1 MKQLMKLT
9 AIAIIAGIVLAGL
22 LNIIQS
28 LTGNHA
34 YILLFNMDYIPL
46 LKQWN
51 NTYGAGMVF
60 HFATCIASVI
70 VLFYLLK
77 PLQRSLTFLP
87 YFLTYTI
94 GGGILYSLTAL
105 TELPPALTDTTA
117 WGIWTLGHGVYG
129 IVIGLLM
136 KYWK

>member
-1 MKQLMKLT
+1 MRQLFKLVST
-9 AIAIIAGIVLAGL
+9 AFIAGIVLAGF

-34 YILLFNMDYIPL
+34 YILLFNMDYIPV

-51 NTYGAGMVF
+51 DVPGIGLIF
-60 HFATCIASVI
+60 HFATCIASVV

-77 PLQRSLTFLP
+77 PNRMHEKFLP

-94 GGGILYSLTAL
+94 GGAILYSLTAL
-105 TELPPALTDTTA
+105 TEIPPKLTDVSA
-117 WGIWTLGHGVYG
+117 WTFWTLGHGIYG
-129 IVIGLLM
+129 VIVGLLM